1 MHSAFAPQSMST
13 RLALGRRD
21 GRRERRAAQAA
32 DALDE
37 KRRAREERA
46 RAARADKAVRVA
58 RVQHIEPHGE
68 GRILLVLKGRRR
80 IVADLDHLGR
90 VGDLHALGE
99 LLAAALLQGLQDL
112 FRFSGQ
118 DDVHAVLLLRHQR
131 ALDGRERGEISAH
144 GVDDDLH
151 GVTLLSCHSARPRA
165 SRRSFQANARRA
177 AHFSRA
183 CRP

>member
-1 MHSAFAPQSMST
+1 MVGASA
-13 RLALGRRD
+13 
-21 GRRERRAAQAA
+21 RAAQAA
-32 DALDE
+32 DALDNE
-37 KRRAREERA
+37 RRARKERA

-99 LLAAALLQGLQDL
+99 LLAAALLQGLQNF

-131 ALDGRERGEISAH
+131 ALDGRERGEIAAMASTMIFTGSLSFPVTQHVLAH
-144 GVDDDLH
+144 RVDLFKR
-151 GVTLLSCHSARPRA
+151 ARGELRIFHA
-165 SRRSFQANARRA
+165 LA
-177 AHFSRA
+177 A
-183 CRP
+183 P

>member
-13 RLALGRRD
+13 ALPLAVGMV
-21 GRRERRAAQAA
+21 GAS
-32 DALDE
+32 
-37 KRRAREERA
+37 
-46 RAARADKAVRVA
+46 AARRRPRMRLTRSVA
-58 RVQHIEPHGE
+58 PARSAPVLPALTKPSASPAHGE

-112 FRFSGQ
+112 FCFSGQ

-131 ALDGRERGEISAH
+131 ALDGRERGEIAAH

-165 SRRSFQANARRA
+165 SRRSFQASARRA